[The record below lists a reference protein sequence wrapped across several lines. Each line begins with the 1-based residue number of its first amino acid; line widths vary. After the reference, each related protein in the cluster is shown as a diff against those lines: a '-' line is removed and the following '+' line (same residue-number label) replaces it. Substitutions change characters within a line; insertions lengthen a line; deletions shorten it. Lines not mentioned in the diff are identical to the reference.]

1 MEEDLFQFLNGQ
13 SRSDMKHLQAIPFLV
28 ILLVFT
34 PSAGAEENL
43 TARGVVFH
51 DQNQNGK
58 RDAGEPG
65 LPQVLVSNQQE
76 VVATDA
82 SGSWSLPARD
92 DCIFFVIKPRGW
104 MPPVSKQKLPRFYYI
119 HKPKGSPQT
128 QFPGVEPTGPLPA
141 SIDFPLIAQAEPE
154 KFKAHFFGDTQSRNI
169 KELEYMARDTIP
181 ELVGTEAKF
190 GVTLG
195 DILFDDLSLFEAHNS
210 IVALVGI
217 PWWNVIGNHDLNF
230 DAPNDKTSDETFERV
245 YGPPY
250 HAFQWGPA
258 NFVVLDNV
266 MWGGS
271 KKSGGSGGYSG
282 ALGNQQITFLENLLP
297 HFPEDQMLM
306 LMMHIPLKSSEAPLN
321 PNSDYSRLFRL
332 IEKRPY
338 TMSISGHTHWHA
350 HMYLDEKDGWK
361 GKKPHHHVVNVTVC
375 GSWWRGEPD
384 ELGIPHSLGR
394 DGAPRGYSTITFDGN
409 QAIVD
414 YKASRRPA
422 DYQLRIEAPAA
433 VSAGT
438 NEAQVYANVFNGSRN
453 SKVRMRLGDNGRW
466 ITLSKTVEADPDFLA
481 LKKREQQRR
490 EKLEGS
496 TLPGAVPSHHLWK
509 ASLPL
514 TDVEPGIHRLWVQTQ
529 DMHGRTYDASHIIRV
544 E

>member
-1 MEEDLFQFLNGQ
+1 
-13 SRSDMKHLQAIPFLV
+13 
-28 ILLVFT
+28 
-34 PSAGAEENL
+34 
-43 TARGVVFH
+43 
-51 DQNQNGK
+51 
-58 RDAGEPG
+58 
-65 LPQVLVSNQQE
+65 
-76 VVATDA
+76 
-82 SGSWSLPARD
+82 
-92 DCIFFVIKPRGW
+92 
-104 MPPVSKQKLPRFYYI
+104 
-119 HKPKGSPQT
+119 
-128 QFPGVEPTGPLPA
+128 
-141 SIDFPLIAQAEPE
+141 
-154 KFKAHFFGDTQSRNI
+154 
-169 KELEYMARDTIP
+169 
-181 ELVGTEAKF
+181 
-190 GVTLG
+190 
-195 DILFDDLSLFEAHNS
+195 
-210 IVALVGI
+210 
-217 PWWNVIGNHDLNF
+217 
-230 DAPNDKTSDETFERV
+230 
-245 YGPPY
+245 
-250 HAFQWGPA
+250 
-258 NFVVLDNV
+258 
-266 MWGGS
+266 
-271 KKSGGSGGYSG
+271 
-282 ALGNQQITFLENLLP
+282 
-297 HFPEDQMLM
+297 
-306 LMMHIPLKSSEAPLN
+306 
-321 PNSDYSRLFRL
+321 
-332 IEKRPY
+332 
-338 TMSISGHTHWHA
+338 
-350 HMYLDEKDGWK
+350 
-361 GKKPHHHVVNVTVC
+361 VVNVTVC

-438 NEAQVYANVFNGSRN
+438 NEAQVYANVFNGSRD

>member
-1 MEEDLFQFLNGQ
+1 
-13 SRSDMKHLQAIPFLV
+13 
-28 ILLVFT
+28 
-34 PSAGAEENL
+34 
-43 TARGVVFH
+43 
-51 DQNQNGK
+51 
-58 RDAGEPG
+58 
-65 LPQVLVSNQQE
+65 
-76 VVATDA
+76 
-82 SGSWSLPARD
+82 
-92 DCIFFVIKPRGW
+92 
-104 MPPVSKQKLPRFYYI
+104 MPPVSEQKLPRFYYI
-119 HKPKGSPQT
+119 HKPQGSPKT
-128 QFPGVEPTGPLPA
+128 QFRGVDPTGPLPS
-141 SIDFPLIAQAEPE
+141 SIDFPLIAQSEPE
-154 KFKAHFFGDTQSRNI
+154 KFKAHFFGDTQSRNL

-181 ELVGTEAKF
+181 ELLGTEAKF

-230 DAPNDKTSDETFERV
+230 DAPDDKTSDETFERV

-250 HAFQWGPA
+250 HAFQWGPV

-271 KKSGGSGGYSG
+271 KKSGGSGSYTG
-282 ALGNQQITFLENLLP
+282 ALGSQQITFLENLLP

-306 LMMHIPLKSSEAPLN
+306 LMMHIPLKSREAPLN
-321 PNSDYSRLFRL
+321 PNSDYRRLFRL

-422 DYQLRIEAPAA
+422 NYQLRIEAPAA
-433 VSAGT
+433 VSASE
-438 NEAQVYANVFNGSRN
+438 NQIEVYANVFNGSRH
-453 SKVRMRLGDNGRW
+453 SKVRMRLGEKGRW
-466 ITLSKTVEADPDFLA
+466 ITLSRTVEADPDFLA
-481 LKKREQQRR
+481 LKQREERRR
-490 EKLEGS
+490 EKLEGTS
-496 TLPGAVPSHHLWK
+496 LPGAVPSLHLWK

-514 TDVEPGIHRLWVQTQ
+514 KEVERGIHRLWVQTE